1 MDTTLLKNWW
11 MPLAKGII
19 LIVLSILVFTN
30 PGGAL
35 LGLALYIGIAFIFS
49 GFVILFLAV
58 RFRYQ
63 VKGWG
68 WRLAEGLLDIFFG
81 FILIYNPGLTALVMS
96 FMIGFWF
103 MFYGITSLTD
113 SFGLK
118 DEGAPNWWVALLWG
132 ILAIIFGFWIM
143 FRPFAG
149 AITIVTL
156 MGTFFMIAGI
166 FNVAFSFV
174 LKGMKKETESEA

>member
-1 MDTTLLKNWW
+1 METTFIKNWW
-11 MPLAKGII
+11 MLLIKGII
-19 LIVLSILVFTN
+19 LIILSILVFRY

-35 LGLALYIGIAFIFS
+35 LGLALYIGFAFLFAGIVL
-49 GFVILFLAV
+49 VILAISYRNQL
-58 RFRYQ
+58 
-63 VKGWG
+63 KGWG
-68 WRLAEGLLDIFFG
+68 WRLAEGMLDIFFG
-81 FILIYNPGLTALVMS
+81 IILIYNPGLTALVMS

-103 MFYGITSLTD
+103 LFYGITSLTD

-118 DEGAPNWWVALLWG
+118 DEGVPNWWLGLLWG

-156 MGTFFMIAGI
+156 LGIFFMIAGI
-166 FNVAFSFV
+166 FNIAFSFV
-174 LKGMKKETESEA
+174 LKGIKKEIEG